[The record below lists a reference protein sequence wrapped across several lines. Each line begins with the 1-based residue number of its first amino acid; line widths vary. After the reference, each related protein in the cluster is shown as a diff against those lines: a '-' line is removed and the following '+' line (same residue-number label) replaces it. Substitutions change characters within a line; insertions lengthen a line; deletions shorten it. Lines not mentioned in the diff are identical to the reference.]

1 MAWSTPPTFT
11 TSELVPASKLTQLS
25 DDLSYLLNRPKG
37 STFRDNGSTYTTTT
51 TTFAAVDSTNMKQ
64 TITIS
69 GSSVLVGFAG
79 TVFNTDAGN
88 IGINCLD
95 ITVDGTRAGAAGTDG
110 IVVMVD
116 LGNVT
121 HQTNGSF
128 TILVTGL
135 STGSHTF
142 ALVWRTNNSVNT
154 IGLSS
159 GSGAGGT
166 DNIPNFWAVEV
177 A

>member
-1 MAWSTPPTFT
+1 MAWTAPPSFT
-11 TSELVPASKLTQLS
+11 TGELVPASKMQIIS

-37 STFRDNGSTYTTTT
+37 STFRDNGANYTTTST
-51 TTFAAVDSTNMKQ
+51 SFVAVDSTNMKQ
-64 TITIS
+64 TITMS
-69 GSSVLVGFAG
+69 GSSALVGFAG

-88 IGINCLD
+88 VGINCLD
-95 ITVDGTRAGAAGTDG
+95 ITVDGVRAGAAGTDG

-116 LGNVT
+116 LGSVT

-128 TILVTGL
+128 SILVTGL

-154 IGLSS
+154 VALSS

-166 DNIPNFWAVEV
+166 DNIPNVWAVEV
-177 A
+177 S